1 MKRLAFGL
9 FGLFSLV
16 LSGKGVA
23 QLELPSIS
31 VYNYQAAARDPFI
44 SAQAQTTLLETGSPV
59 RGIVSGDAVREYLA
73 TIVSAVQ
80 DYLYVGGVSVGER
93 PENTEALINGVG
105 FHPGDVIP
113 LPLDP
118 SQRSKL
124 VELSRSYGLPLQ
136 LSSDGAI
143 SIVIGRISTSGVSL
157 MLPGFQAALYELPLE
172 TDTRPD
178 PIKLERRSK
187 PQSKPH

>member
-1 MKRLAFGL
+1 
-9 FGLFSLV
+9 
-16 LSGKGVA
+16 
-23 QLELPSIS
+23 
-31 VYNYQAAARDPFI
+31 VYNYSAAARDPFI
-44 SAQAQTTLLETGSPV
+44 SAQAQTTLLETGAPV

-118 SQRSKL
+118 SQLSKL

-143 SIVIGRISTSGVSL
+143 SILIGRISTSGVSL

-187 PQSKPH
+187 PH